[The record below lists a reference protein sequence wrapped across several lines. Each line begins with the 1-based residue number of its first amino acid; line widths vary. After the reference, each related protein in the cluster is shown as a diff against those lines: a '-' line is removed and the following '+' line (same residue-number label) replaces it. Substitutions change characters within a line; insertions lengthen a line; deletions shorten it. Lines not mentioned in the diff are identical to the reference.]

1 MSIGNITNTENTKQ
15 GFLVA
20 PPPSLARKR
29 KSPGDCYSSFIDQIQ
44 GGLYSSSKLVR
55 SQPRTTADSYFIVRT
70 FKAEVRS
77 YRRNYSH
84 KSVAL
89 YRTKKDGSTRKNIE
103 YLTCSFLELDG
114 STDNTIK
121 SLEDVQTLA
130 RKNNLLEGLQT
141 IETSKGNFHVMWI
154 YTRPLPFT
162 EKGESYWLAQ
172 QTRLIQLFQMA
183 HFNVDIGASLNPT
196 QNLRN
201 PSQLNAYNF
210 KRRCEVFIHS
220 TYQKTSLRR
229 LYKALNK
236 TSVPNPRPIRASV
249 KLRRYLRAN
258 ETFTLTHKELA
269 ETLGTS
275 HSTAERIVKRA
286 ITNGDMFAVGKV
298 GNNKGTKRATEY
310 LSKLYIEPQFSEPS
324 HSISKINSLPIE
336 DMLRAFKQDGTKVGR
351 RQKTLFALGLHLK
364 CKLGRTAS
372 IGAIRGELLQGS
384 RLCDVQEKE
393 FEKTLR
399 NVMKSA
405 YAHPFS
411 LSKLRKWGLIGRTG
425 HV

>member
-1 MSIGNITNTENTKQ
+1 MNVIGNNTNTDTTKQ
-15 GFLVA
+15 GFFLA
-20 PPPSLARKR
+20 PPSKPRKR

-172 QTRLIQLFQMA
+172 QTRRGYWGKFEP
-183 HFNVDIGASLNPT
+183 DS
-196 QNLRN
+196 
-201 PSQLNAYNF
+201 
-210 KRRCEVFIHS
+210 
-220 TYQKTSLRR
+220 
-229 LYKALNK
+229 
-236 TSVPNPRPIRASV
+236 
-249 KLRRYLRAN
+249 
-258 ETFTLTHKELA
+258 ELA
-269 ETLGTS
+269 E
-275 HSTAERIVKRA
+275 
-286 ITNGDMFAVGKV
+286 
-298 GNNKGTKRATEY
+298 
-310 LSKLYIEPQFSEPS
+310 P
-324 HSISKINSLPIE
+324 
-336 DMLRAFKQDGTKVGR
+336 
-351 RQKTLFALGLHLK
+351 
-364 CKLGRTAS
+364 
-372 IGAIRGELLQGS
+372 
-384 RLCDVQEKE
+384 
-393 FEKTLR
+393 
-399 NVMKSA
+399 
-405 YAHPFS
+405 
-411 LSKLRKWGLIGRTG
+411 
-425 HV
+425 